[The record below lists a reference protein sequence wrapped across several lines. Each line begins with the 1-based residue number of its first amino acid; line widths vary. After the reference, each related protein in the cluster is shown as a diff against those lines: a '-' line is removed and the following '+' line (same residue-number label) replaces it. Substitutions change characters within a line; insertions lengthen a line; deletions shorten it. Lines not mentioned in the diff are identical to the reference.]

1 MSPTTCPPDDTERL
15 ILLYAILTGTLAALS
30 LLPLWRHDAWWVR
43 VWDFPRLQLATLGVT
58 LFAVA
63 PLVLERG
70 SGIAWALPGVVA
82 ICVVYQAWWIVP
94 YTRLFPDEVPTDSGG
109 DPTDRIAIL
118 AVNVLTPNRNAP
130 ALLEMIRTWRPDVV
144 VAVETDLW
152 WQSRLDALEAEY
164 PHAQKCPLDNLYG
177 MHLYSRLPLEDPE
190 IQFLVEEDIP
200 SIHTAV
206 VLPSGRR
213 IRLHCLH
220 PTPPSPTENP
230 DSSERDAEL
239 VAVGKSAAEAELPVV
254 VTGDLNDVAW
264 SETTRLF
271 RKVSGLVDPRVGR
284 GMFNTF
290 HAKIPILRWPL
301 DHIFHST
308 DFRLVRLERLP
319 AFGSDHFPIFVELQ
333 LTADRTAGAAGLEA
347 DAEDEEVAEEAMR
360 DERVDE
366 RDVHTPGE

>member
-1 MSPTTCPPDDTERL
+1 MTL
-15 ILLYAILTGTLAALS
+15 LLLYGILAGLLAATT
-30 LLPLWRHDAWWVR
+30 LLPLWRHEAWWVR
-43 VWDFPRLQLATLGVT
+43 IWDFPRLQLASLGLALLAAT
-58 LFAVA
+58 
-63 PLVLERG
+63 PLVLEPG
-70 SGIAWALPGVVA
+70 SGIAWALPGAVA

-94 YTRLFPDEVPTDSGG
+94 YTRLFPREVPEVPADAGG
-109 DPTDRIAIL
+109 DPANRIAIL
-118 AVNVLTPNRNAP
+118 AVNVLTPNRNAA
-130 ALLEMIRTWRPDVV
+130 ALLETIRALRPDVV

-152 WQSRLDALEAEY
+152 WQSRLDSLEAEY

-177 MHLYSRLPLEDPE
+177 MHVYSRFPLEDAE
-190 IQFLVEEDIP
+190 IQFLVEEDVP
-200 SIHTAV
+200 SIHTVV

-239 VAVGKSAAEAELPVV
+239 VAVGRSAAKAKLPVI

-284 GMFNTF
+284 GMYNTF
-290 HAKIPILRWPL
+290 HAKIPVLRWPL
-301 DHIFHST
+301 DHLFHTT
-308 DFRLVRLERLP
+308 DFRLVRLERLG

-333 LTADRTAGAAGLEA
+333 LTAERRTGDAGLEA
-347 DAEDEEVAEEAMR
+347 DAEDRERAEETMR
-360 DERVDE
+360 EEGVDE